1 MNTHG
6 YFNTCVVGTHE
17 GTGRT
22 QVWYL
27 SNGAGTGII
36 LSVPID
42 IPTMNVRT
50 RLDNQDFD
58 YTYFYSKKKIPFIG
72 LKECHEDTR

>member
-6 YFNTCVVGTHE
+6 YFNTRVVGTHE
-17 GTGRT
+17 GTWRT

-42 IPTMNVRT
+42 IPN
-50 RLDNQDFD
+50 
-58 YTYFYSKKKIPFIG
+58 
-72 LKECHEDTR
+72 